1 MIKILHESSEPSWRG
16 TYELRHRCSTNVGA
30 GQMKTCRTTASCLQ
44 ISIFTNARE
53 IKFLLETPQAPEEP
67 APDSLVRPLGSG
79 VCCWGTK
86 MTTTTLESIRVLI
99 VDDHPVVRAGL
110 TTLLGTQDGLHVVA
124 SASSGEEALEMLKSQ
139 DVDLVLLDLRMPG
152 MNGIETLHA
161 MRREGISS
169 RVMILTSFETDEDIY
184 RSVQGGAE
192 GYLLKNTSQQE
203 IVEAIRTVHSGG
215 RYIPRPIASRLTER
229 MMRSDLTTRELEI
242 LGMVVKGLTNKQ
254 IARVLRISSH
264 TARNHVN
271 SIIEKLDAAD
281 RTEAATTAIQRGI
294 IGMDQ

>member
-1 MIKILHESSEPSWRG
+1 
-16 TYELRHRCSTNVGA
+16 
-30 GQMKTCRTTASCLQ
+30 
-44 ISIFTNARE
+44 
-53 IKFLLETPQAPEEP
+53 
-67 APDSLVRPLGSG
+67 
-79 VCCWGTK
+79 
-86 MTTTTLESIRVLI
+86 MTTPRVERIRVLI

-110 TTLLGTQDGLHVVA
+110 STLLGTQDGLHVVA

-152 MNGIETLHA
+152 MNGIETLRA

-169 RVMILTSFETDEDIY
+169 RVVILTSFETDEDIY
-184 RSVQGGAE
+184 RAVQAGAE

-215 RYIPRPIASRLTER
+215 RYIPRRIASRLTER

-281 RTEAATTAIQRGI
+281 RTEAATTAMQRGI